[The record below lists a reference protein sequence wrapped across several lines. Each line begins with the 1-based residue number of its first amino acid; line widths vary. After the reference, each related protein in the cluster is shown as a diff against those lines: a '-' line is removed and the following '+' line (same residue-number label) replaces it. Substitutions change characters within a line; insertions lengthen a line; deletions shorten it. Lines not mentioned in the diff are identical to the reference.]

1 MAIVP
6 IKKIQQKMEAKINN
20 IDYIILGYLLTE
32 WATLPARDLPA
43 RDSAWT
49 GVHGYCQFQNHQQ
62 TGLWSNQTS
71 NSQ

>member
-6 IKKIQQKMEAKINN
+6 IKKIQQKMEAKINT

-32 WATLPARDLPA
+32 WATLPALVCLLVIP
-43 RDSAWT
+43 
-49 GVHGYCQFQNHQQ
+49 HGYEYMATVSSRTINK
-62 TGLWSNQTS
+62 QTS